1 MTPKLTSEQREALV
15 RGNGPVLVEDEQTNR
30 QYYLVDAATF
40 QGLQQQEDLAA
51 IRDGIA
57 DMEAG
62 RVVTLDELDA
72 RIRARLAAANPK
84 LKSRGPFTVLPLV

>member
-1 MTPKLTSEQREALV
+1 MTPKLTTEQREALD
-15 RGNGPVLVEDEQTNR
+15 RGNGPLLIEDDQTNR

-40 QGLQQQEDLAA
+40 RSLQQQEDLAA
-51 IRDGIA
+51 IREGIA

-72 RIRARLAAANPK
+72 RIRARLAAVSQP
-84 LKSRGPFTVLPLV
+84 

>member
-1 MTPKLTSEQREALV
+1 MTPKLTPEQREALD
-15 RGNGPVLVEDEQTNR
+15 RSNGPVLVEDDETR
-30 QYYLVDAATF
+30 RHYYLVDEPTF
-40 QGLQQQEDLAA
+40 RSIQQQEDLAA

-72 RIRARLAAANPK
+72 RIRARLAAI
-84 LKSRGPFTVLPLV
+84 SQE

>member
-1 MTPKLTSEQREALV
+1 MAPWLSKMNRASRVLSKWTSRSF
-15 RGNGPVLVEDEQTNR
+15 NS
-30 QYYLVDAATF
+30 
-40 QGLQQQEDLAA
+40 LQQQEDLAA

-72 RIRARLAAANPK
+72 GISARRK
-84 LKSRGPFTVLPLV
+84 TTLK